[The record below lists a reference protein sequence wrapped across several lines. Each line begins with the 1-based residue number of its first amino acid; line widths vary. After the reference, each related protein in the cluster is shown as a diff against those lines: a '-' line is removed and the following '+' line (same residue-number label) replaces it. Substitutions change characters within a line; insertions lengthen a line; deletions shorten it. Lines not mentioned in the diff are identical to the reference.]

1 MFKDL
6 IRACDMLKI
15 PRHLGLMVLGLALA
29 GCQTQHS
36 SQVIA
41 TAFNLSTKA
50 QQQWMERGAPQDVVV
65 QENITYHVEPNLRFD
80 LYQAVHA
87 DQQAIQPTVVW
98 IHGGGWI
105 SGSKTHARGYF
116 KRLAAAGYNV
126 IALEYPLAP
135 QYIYPTQLKHIDQ
148 ALEFL
153 RQNAVSLNIDA
164 TRMYLAGDSAGAN
177 LASHYAALVT
187 TPQLAKHENLNIT
200 TEQAHIKGLIL
211 HCGIYD
217 LNAFVDTAPDEMR
230 LVEWGVYQLVQAYT
244 GEQRHNRQLLKQ
256 LSPIQHLT
264 PNYPPVFI
272 SGGNKDFLTKSQSL
286 PFVQAL
292 NAQNIPVKAVFYPDS
307 KEWLLHE
314 YQFFLNQEASQAT
327 LQKTLD
333 FLATYTP

>member
-1 MFKDL
+1 
-6 IRACDMLKI
+6 MLKI
-15 PRHLGLMVLGLALA
+15 MRCFTFMVLALA
-29 GCQTQHS
+29 LTACQTQQS
-36 SQVIA
+36 SQVIGK
-41 TAFNLSTKA
+41 AFNVSTKV
-50 QQQWMERGAPQDVVV
+50 QQRLLERGAPKDVFV
-65 QENITYHVEPNLRFD
+65 QENIAYQTQPSLHLD
-80 LYQAVHA
+80 LYQAA
-87 DQQAIQPTVVW
+87 DVYQQAVKPTIVW

-105 SGSKTHARGYF
+105 AGSKTHARGYF

-126 IALEYPLAP
+126 VALEYQLAP
-135 QYIYPTQLKHIDQ
+135 KHIYPTQLKQIDQ
-148 ALEFL
+148 ALDFIG
-153 RQNAVSLNIDA
+153 QNAVSLHIDA
-164 TRMYLAGDSAGAN
+164 TRLYLAGDSAGAN

-187 TPQLAKHENLNIT
+187 VPALAKSENLNIT
-200 TEQAHIKGLIL
+200 TERADLKGLIL

-230 LVEWGVYQLVQAYT
+230 IVEWGVYQLVQAYT
-244 GEQRHNRQLLKQ
+244 GEQRNNQALLKQ

-264 PNYPPVFI
+264 PDYPPVFI

-292 NAQNIPVKAVFYPDS
+292 KANQIPVQAVFYPNS

-333 FLATYTP
+333 FMATYSP